1 MKRFRHWLL
10 GRPRNPMA
18 KTTHRHIALVA
29 LLAWVGLGADGLS
42 SANYGPE
49 QAFLALGQYQ
59 HLAFYLAMATAVTVF
74 IISTAYNQVIRLFPN
89 GGGGYKVASV
99 LLGPYAGLISGSA
112 LLIDYALTITTSVAS
127 GVDALFSLFP
137 SHWQSI
143 KLACE
148 VVLLLILLILNL
160 RGAKES
166 IKILLPI
173 FLGFF
178 LTHVAMIIYGI
189 NLHKQDLPSVV
200 ASANSQTLSS
210 IAALGWLSV
219 LALFMRAYSLGA
231 GTYTGLE
238 AVSNNVNILREP
250 RVRTGAWTMFYMALS
265 LSLIAGGII
274 LLYLL
279 WMPSPTYGETLN
291 AVVFNKI
298 LTHWSDYWK
307 HLVLLILL
315 LAETGILIVAA
326 NTGFLGGPAVLA
338 NMAVDS
344 WAPKRFGLL
353 SSRLVTQNGLILFG
367 ASATI
372 ILIATDGDV
381 SFLVVLYSINV
392 FITFTLSMLGL
403 TRYWWKERR
412 NNKSWQFQF
421 SLALIGLI
429 VCLMILASTLISKF
443 ESGGWITLSLTGAI
457 VAIGLKIRQH
467 YRRFNAMKTKLNETL
482 RLPLDTLPAKP
493 IAIQFDQPTAVF
505 LVAELGAAMHSILWV
520 LRMFPNYFK
529 NFVFISHGE
538 VDIGN
543 FGSLEALDALKK
555 NTHDTLD
562 YLSHFASQQQIAC
575 EYVVS
580 YGTDPV
586 DHIFHLADRINRR
599 YDNTIYFSSRYLY
612 PGENWFSRQL
622 HSDMTSVLQRRLQTL
637 GVKMLVLPLKLM

>member
-1 MKRFRHWLL
+1 
-10 GRPRNPMA
+10 
-18 KTTHRHIALVA
+18 
-29 LLAWVGLGADGLS
+29 
-42 SANYGPE
+42 
-49 QAFLALGQYQ
+49 
-59 HLAFYLAMATAVTVF
+59 
-74 IISTAYNQVIRLFPN
+74 
-89 GGGGYKVASV
+89 
-99 LLGPYAGLISGSA
+99 
-112 LLIDYALTITTSVAS
+112 
-127 GVDALFSLFP
+127 
-137 SHWQSI
+137 
-143 KLACE
+143 
-148 VVLLLILLILNL
+148 
-160 RGAKES
+160 
-166 IKILLPI
+166 
-173 FLGFF
+173 
-178 LTHVAMIIYGI
+178 
-189 NLHKQDLPSVV
+189 
-200 ASANSQTLSS
+200 
-210 IAALGWLSV
+210 
-219 LALFMRAYSLGA
+219 
-231 GTYTGLE
+231 
-238 AVSNNVNILREP
+238 
-250 RVRTGAWTMFYMALS
+250 MFYMALS

-279 WMPSPTYGETLN
+279 WMPSPAYGETLN
-291 AVVFNKI
+291 AVVFSKI

-307 HLVLLILL
+307 HLGLLILL

-403 TRYWWKERR
+403 TRHWWKERH

-457 VAIGLKIRQH
+457 VALGLKIRQH
-467 YRRFNAMKTKLNETL
+467 YHRFNAMKTKLNETL
-482 RLPLDTLPAKP
+482 RLPIDNQPTKP

-543 FGSLEALDALKK
+543 FGSLESLEALKQ

-562 YLSHFASQQQIAC
+562 YLSQFSAQQQIAS
-575 EYVVS
+575 EYFVS

-586 DHIFHLADRINRR
+586 DHIFSMAAKVNQR